1 METVKGLNE
10 CPKEY
15 VCSSCVAL
23 FCILHYKGLNNVY
36 FSLEYVELKAE
47 AMPTSWTPSINPSTS
62 AIIGLYVVSLPE
74 QDPFNIWSEP
84 ILPFRLVRDLEC
96 EGLWYAYLGINLS
109 VPSVE

>member
-47 AMPTSWTPSINPSTS
+47 AMPTS
-62 AIIGLYVVSLPE
+62 
-74 QDPFNIWSEP
+74 
-84 ILPFRLVRDLEC
+84 
-96 EGLWYAYLGINLS
+96 
-109 VPSVE
+109 